1 MLEAFKLGGWGMFPT
16 LICGVLTVI
25 VSLRY
30 AVKPEKRFV
39 PLLITTNVMTLV
51 AGTLGFVTGLIATSN
66 YIHEVETS
74 KVPLITVIGAGESL
88 HNIALAL
95 ILMMLAA
102 IAATI
107 GAFRISREEL
117 AA

>member
-16 LICGVLTVI
+16 LICGVLTVA
-25 VSLRY
+25 VSVRY

-39 PLLITTNVMTLV
+39 PLLISTNVMTLV
-51 AGTLGFVTGLIATSN
+51 AGTLGFVTGLIATAT
-66 YIHEVETS
+66 YIGGVKTEE
-74 KVPLITVIGAGESL
+74 VPLITVIGAGESL

-95 ILMMLAA
+95 VLMMLAA
-102 IAATI
+102 IAATV
-107 GAFRISREEL
+107 GAFRTSRDPV

>member
-16 LICGVLTVI
+16 LICGVLTVA

-30 AVKPEKRFV
+30 AVKPERRFI

-51 AGTLGFVTGLIATSN
+51 AGTLGFVTGLIATAT
-66 YIHEVETS
+66 YISQVETAQ
-74 KVPLITVIGAGESL
+74 VPLITVVGAGESL

-95 ILMMLAA
+95 ILMMFAA

-107 GAFRISREEL
+107 GAFRSSRDPI